1 MYVLQLI
8 IYYLF
13 VDLVGRFEVVSE
25 DFIPRAEASSE
36 LEVVSIVSCA
46 IKCRQRRSFSFAL
59 LPPTNTHLRC
69 LLYDDDVTVRPMM
82 TSEGSIYVASIMT
95 VKMLVSRE
103 L

>member
-1 MYVLQLI
+1 MEAIHVN
-8 IYYLF
+8 
-13 VDLVGRFEVVSE
+13 S
-25 DFIPRAEASSE
+25 IPRGEASIE
-36 LEVVSIVSCA
+36 LEVPSIVSCA

-59 LPPTNTHLRC
+59 LPPTNTHSRC

-95 VKMLVSRE
+95 VKMLDSRE